1 MSDSKT
7 FLSKQIGWMRGERN
21 ARYAM
26 VIEKDGTISYA
37 ETDAKPGVVEVCPK
51 LSRPMRRHSLIK
63 IRARALKLSWQ
74 GCKNR
79 GIGCVMYQSY
89 NICIHPSTPACSQI
103 VGDDGLRDFSQATF
117 AEDKPTQ
124 RGKTAHCCIFGSL

>member
-37 ETDAKPGVVEVCPK
+37 ETDAKPGVVEVRPQI
-51 LSRPMRRHSLIK
+51 SPPMRRHLLIK
-63 IRARALKLSWQ
+63 DRARALKLFWQ
-74 GCKNR
+74 GCRNR
-79 GIGCVMYQSY
+79 SIGCVMYQSY
-89 NICIHPSTPACSQI
+89 SICTHSSPCVCSQDA
-103 VGDDGLRDFSQATF
+103 GDDGLRECSQAN
-117 AEDKPTQ
+117 
-124 RGKTAHCCIFGSL
+124 R